1 MDWNAIRDE
10 FPITKTYNY
19 QNNAA
24 VAPMCRRSALAVQT
38 FLGEAVDHSC
48 VRGSAYQEAE
58 RVRRLSASLLN
69 ATADEICFVKNTTEG
84 LNFVSTGIAWNP
96 GDNVVTTNVEFP
108 ANVHCWLALRKR
120 GVTIRQVRERNGRIP
135 LEEIV
140 ESIDENTRVVTI
152 SSVQYASG
160 FRSDLASL
168 GRECRSRGVWL
179 CVDAIQSLGVLP
191 VDVKAMH
198 IDFLS
203 ADAHKWLCGPEG
215 LGIFFIRKE
224 LLQEVA
230 PVFVGWL
237 GMEGA
242 MDFEHGSRELQST
255 AKRYD
260 TGAYNLMGI
269 YALGGALDFLME
281 IGIENIWERVRKHT
295 DMLCAGVQEK
305 GYRVFSPREGVE
317 ASGIVSFVSDK
328 RESAALQKQL
338 FSEHR
343 IVVSTRSGRL
353 RSSPHLYNSE
363 QEIEQLIAAL
373 PEG

>member
-1 MDWNAIRDE
+1 M
-10 FPITKTYNY
+10 
-19 QNNAA
+19 
-24 VAPMCRRSALAVQT
+24 
-38 FLGEAVDHSC
+38 
-48 VRGSAYQEAE
+48 
-58 RVRRLSASLLN
+58 
-69 ATADEICFVKNTTEG
+69 
-84 LNFVSTGIAWNP
+84 
-96 GDNVVTTNVEFP
+96 
-108 ANVHCWLALRKR
+108 
-120 GVTIRQVRERNGRIP
+120 
-135 LEEIV
+135 
-140 ESIDENTRVVTI
+140 
-152 SSVQYASG
+152 
-160 FRSDLASL
+160 
-168 GRECRSRGVWL
+168 
-179 CVDAIQSLGVLP
+179 DAIQSLGVLP

-343 IVVSTRSGRL
+343 IVVINQVWTL
-353 RSSPHLYNSE
+353 
-363 QEIEQLIAAL
+363 AL
-373 PEG
+373 EPPSLQFGAGD